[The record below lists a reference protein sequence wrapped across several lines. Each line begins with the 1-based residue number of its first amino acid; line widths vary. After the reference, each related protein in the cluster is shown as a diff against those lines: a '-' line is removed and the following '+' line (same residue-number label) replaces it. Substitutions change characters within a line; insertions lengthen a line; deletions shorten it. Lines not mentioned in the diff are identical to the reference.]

1 MHPREKILCA
11 ADNQKTKRGEIL
23 FGVVVMTKPEEDCA
37 EDGEFLVELIVQG
50 RKLRPVPERS
60 LVENSGFFRNVFNKM
75 QQQDRAA
82 ATTSEGNY
90 PLKKDQGEE
99 ENNREFD
106 EEEDYV
112 VLTLNEAGNRNGG
125 SSCSNSSS
133 KTHEQSDPL
142 SKISFETMS
151 TIVEYFASS
160 IQPCYDLQSSSSSS
174 CHLIRE
180 GELQMTNLLIMFF
193 FIGEAGNNIISSAQ
207 KH

>member
-1 MHPREKILCA
+1 
-11 ADNQKTKRGEIL
+11 
-23 FGVVVMTKPEEDCA
+23 MTKPEEDCA

-75 QQQDRAA
+75 QQEDRAA
-82 ATTSEGNY
+82 AEGNY

-99 ENNREFD
+99 ENNRDFD

-112 VLTLNEAGNRNGG
+112 VLTLNEAGNRTGD
-125 SSCSNSSS
+125 SSCCNSSS
-133 KTHEQSDPL
+133 GKTHEQQSDPL

-160 IQPCYDLQSSSSSS
+160 IQPCFDLQSSSSSS
-174 CHLIRE
+174 CHFIRE
-180 GELQMTNLLIMFF
+180 GELQMINLLIMFF
-193 FIGEAGNNIISSAQ
+193 FIGENAGNDKSTNFLAPFFLLYGRVFNRFSGNTG
-207 KH
+207 